1 MKFISRWSQTL
12 LLAGSLALTGWVS
25 LPSPVQALPQEQV
38 VQTLGITPIFFI
50 LSQNNQLIFITT
62 EGGEQVSPRFI
73 SRSDAQAFLENLSQ
87 NNPQLSNNARIAAL
101 PLGELYKL
109 DIEQGTQQEV
119 DFAYLS
125 LEEGQFYETPL
136 FYATVGDDSL
146 TLEQNGQVVIPFYF
160 EQASI
165 TQMIERFK
173 QAQPDLAN
181 QVQIQ
186 AVSLEG
192 FIETLQS
199 SNDQSLTRIQ
209 LVLPQESIEFV
220 RSVQQQMQQQQ
231 QQGQ

>member
-1 MKFISRWSQTL
+1 MKSLIHWTKTL
-12 LLAGSLALTGWVS
+12 VLAGSLALTGFVGF
-25 LPSPVQALPQEQV
+25 PSQAWALPQNEV
-38 VQTLGITPIFFI
+38 VETLGITPIFFI

-62 EGGEQVSPRFI
+62 ESGDRVSPRFI
-73 SRSDAQAFLENLSQ
+73 SRSDAQAFLDNLGQS
-87 NNPQLSNNARIAAL
+87 NPQLSEQARIAAL

-109 DIEQGTQQEV
+109 DLEQGSQQNV

-125 LEEGQFYETPL
+125 LEEGQFYDTPL
-136 FYATVGDDSL
+136 FYATVGSDSV
-146 TLEQNGQVVIPFYF
+146 TLQQNGQTIIPFYF
-160 EQASI
+160 EQAAI
-165 TQMIERFK
+165 NQMIERFK
-173 QAQPDLAN
+173 AAKPDLAN

-209 LVLPQESIEFV
+209 LVLSEESIEFV

-231 QQGQ
+231 GQ